1 MRLGS
6 DSRSTSSG
14 GSCLYFLLG
23 PPRKEG
29 WIPRRLFHCIFFFSA
44 PDYDRSQWLDE
55 KFKLGLDFP
64 NVGAGA
70 GVLGGGVDSVS
81 IHLLSWLRGF
91 RNRCLLFCLS
101 ASWFCFL
108 PFHDALCP
116 NSSLHFTTYHLVS
129 AGEGNGPHSST
140 LAWKI
145 PWMEE
150 PGRLQSMGLVRVGHD

>member
-70 GVLGGGVDSVS
+70 GVLGGAGQEARFQVG
-81 IHLLSWLRGF
+81 RG
-91 RNRCLLFCLS
+91 LT
-101 ASWFCFL
+101 
-108 PFHDALCP
+108 ALA
-116 NSSLHFTTYHLVS
+116 T
-129 AGEGNGPHSST
+129 
-140 LAWKI
+140 
-145 PWMEE
+145 
-150 PGRLQSMGLVRVGHD
+150 